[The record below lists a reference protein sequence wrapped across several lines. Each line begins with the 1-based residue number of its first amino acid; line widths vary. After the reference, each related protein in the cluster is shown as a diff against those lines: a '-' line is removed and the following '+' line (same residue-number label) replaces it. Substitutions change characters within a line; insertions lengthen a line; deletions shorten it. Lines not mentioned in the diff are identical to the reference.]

1 MAERRNDSV
10 ISLICTYAMHVQSCD
25 HVTHWLHYQHSP
37 FRQPINKSNHFSQ
50 HSCKQDNLI
59 PHLEII
65 RQIRQNEPSLFVW
78 TFFFWT
84 TCREEE
90 VQREGVQGECSP
102 CLSCKLSLWSFLS
115 TLYQFWQ
122 FCAHDAL
129 CRFYHLVQFF
139 FFFQQPCS
147 WHIRWYSR
155 SALSW
160 LYSCWNL
167 EEQGPLLL
175 FPLQMGMCLQLSC
188 NGQPEN
194 FQGFHYFHSFSR
206 NVEQKLF
213 SGLLKSITSSFIHNL
228 VIHYFG
234 TAWPG
239 DPASSLLTCC
249 LKKIF
254 LFLFIFNT

>member
-1 MAERRNDSV
+1 MLCAG
-10 ISLICTYAMHVQSCD
+10 
-25 HVTHWLHYQHSP
+25 
-37 FRQPINKSNHFSQ
+37 F
-50 HSCKQDNLI
+50 
-59 PHLEII
+59 
-65 RQIRQNEPSLFVW
+65 
-78 TFFFWT
+78 T
-84 TCREEE
+84 TWY
-90 VQREGVQGECSP
+90 S
-102 CLSCKLSLWSFLS
+102 
-115 TLYQFWQ
+115 
-122 FCAHDAL
+122 
-129 CRFYHLVQFF
+129 FF

-194 FQGFHYFHSFSR
+194 FQGFHYFHSFSL

-249 LKKIF
+249 LKNLFYFYLYSIRNLCSFF
-254 LFLFIFNT
+254 LVCVLTTAPPCRPYASYPYTI